1 VSLNLKAYRLRR
13 GMTQVEVVAEI
24 HKRAVARGDVQ
35 PGLCPCAVSRHENGH
50 KHPSLYYQAWYCE
63 LYGANPVELG
73 FCLALPGENSHPEDV
88 DRREFLASTASLMLT
103 AALPSMP
110 DARVG
115 TADVDRLRQSIAS
128 LYELDNQH
136 GGGAVQAVTV
146 STFNRIRGL
155 IEDASYNQATGR
167 ALRELAGLTAE
178 NAGWI
183 AFDADRHDDA
193 QRWWLEAMKWARLA
207 DADSVGA
214 VTMASMARQASDQ
227 GRPREAIDL
236 ASSGASTAATPRL
249 KSVLLAREALGH
261 AGAGDA
267 TSARAAL
274 RRARPLAERPRH
286 EADPSWLEFY
296 GPADFAGHE
305 RRAMLML
312 GDTAAAETAA
322 RTALDLNDPVAY
334 PRNRALYLIGLANV
348 LAQRREI
355 DEGTA
360 VAKQATVAATGL
372 NSPRVTRELRTVTQ
386 SLATAA

>member
-1 VSLNLKAYRLRR
+1 
-13 GMTQVEVVAEI
+13 
-24 HKRAVARGDVQ
+24 
-35 PGLCPCAVSRHENGH
+35 
-50 KHPSLYYQAWYCE
+50 
-63 LYGANPVELG
+63 
-73 FCLALPGENSHPEDV
+73 
-88 DRREFLASTASLMLT
+88 
-103 AALPSMP
+103 MP

-136 GGGAVQAVTV
+136 GGGAIQAVTM
-146 STFNRIRGL
+146 STFNRIRSL
-155 IEDASYNQATGR
+155 IEHARYNEQTGQ
-167 ALRELAGLTAE
+167 ALRELLGLTAE

-193 QRWWLEAMKWARLA
+193 HHWWLEAMKWARLA
-207 DADSVGA
+207 NADSVGA

-227 GRPREAIDL
+227 GRSREAIDL
-236 ASSGASTAATPRL
+236 AASGASTAPTPRL

-261 AGAGDA
+261 AGARDA
-267 TSARAAL
+267 ISTRAAL
-274 RRARPLAERPRH
+274 RQARPLAERPPH
-286 EADPSWLEFY
+286 EADPSWLDFY

-334 PRNRALYLIGLANV
+334 PRNRALYLVGLANV

-355 DEGTA
+355 DEGKD
-360 VAKQATVAATGL
+360 VAKQATLAATGL
-372 NSPRVTRELRTVTQ
+372 NSPRVKRELHTVTQ
-386 SLATAA
+386 RLAAAA